1 MTTAA
6 AAAAAARLST
16 TAGIVGVAVGAAAG
30 ITFAGMLSS
39 GLIGG
44 RPAPDPFSGRKKEF
58 PEELLEND
66 HWIEFVAK
74 QTRGV
79 AESDSVFGGVFSSGS
94 TTLGGTI
101 ANLSTDYNPQYS
113 TPDLGPAA
121 GMALKPTDQA
131 IYGNNT
137 MGTQALAGNSLQGLI
152 GAAAAGAAGAASSG
166 VTNWVSGAL
175 GAIPG
180 VSGADATNALL
191 KVAAG
196 VAQNPHKIVLFTGVN
211 FRDHT
216 FSWKLSPK
224 TRRESDAIRDIIN
237 MFTYYAHPEY
247 VAGGLFL
254 KYPEFFEIKFRHPQY
269 LFRLQPSVLTD
280 IRVNYHGQ
288 GYPAYVRDAAGVLDP
303 APAEVE
309 LSLTFKETE
318 IVTKQSLNPGFDTS
332 NNAPPRGMPILER
345 AAGDPAE
352 VRGRLNDVGGSGMSV
367 AQRRQ
372 LDDLFRKN
380 PGLGDL

>member
-1 MTTAA
+1 MATGAA
-6 AAAAAARLST
+6 AAAIARLGT
-16 TAGIVGVAVGAAAG
+16 RAGLVGVLAGAVGG
-30 ITFAGMLSS
+30 VTFAGMLSS

-44 RPAPDPFSGRKKEF
+44 RPAPDPFSGSANQF

-101 ANLSTDYNPQYS
+101 RLPMPSNLSTDYNPEYS
-113 TPDLGPAA
+113 TPSLSPAQ
-121 GMALKPTDQA
+121 GMALKPSDQA

-137 MGTQALAGNSLQGLI
+137 MGNQALAGNSLQGLI
-152 GAAAAGAAGAASSG
+152 GAAAAGTAGLVGGAA
-166 VTNWVSGAL
+166 L
-175 GAIPG
+175 GLAQSAG
-180 VSGADATNALL
+180 GADLAGALL
-191 KVAAG
+191 KVAGG
-196 VAQNPHKIVLFTGVN
+196 VAVNPHKIVLFTGVN

-224 TRRESDAIRDIIN
+224 TRRESDAIRNIIN